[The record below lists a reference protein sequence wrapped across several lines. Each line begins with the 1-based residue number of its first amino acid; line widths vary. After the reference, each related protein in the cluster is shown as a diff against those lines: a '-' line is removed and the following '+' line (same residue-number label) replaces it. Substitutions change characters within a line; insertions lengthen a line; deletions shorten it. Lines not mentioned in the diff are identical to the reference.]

1 VITYTRRPWREHAI
15 SEARRT
21 RSLARLVPGVALAL
35 ALAAPADAETAWV
48 RGAPLNLR
56 SGAGTEFKILATVP
70 VGAEVDVLQHD
81 GAWTRIR
88 LGEGRTGWIAAGY
101 LEDEPPPALRVGEL
115 ESEVGRLSAALE
127 STTSEATGLRESQA
141 ALQSEDATRT
151 AKLARLEQEN
161 LQLRAGAR
169 WPEWV
174 TGALILS
181 TGMALGAVLRGV
193 SGRRRQSRLR
203 L

>member
-1 VITYTRRPWREHAI
+1 M
-15 SEARRT
+15 
-21 RSLARLVPGVALAL
+21 
-35 ALAAPADAETAWV
+35 

-56 SGAGTEFKILATVP
+56 SGAGTQFKILATVP
-70 VGAEVDVLQHD
+70 VGEKVTVLEEA
-81 GAWTRIR
+81 GAWTQIR
-88 LGEGRTGWIAAGY
+88 LAEGRTGWIAAGF
-101 LEDEPPPALRVGEL
+101 LEPTAPPVLRVGEL
-115 ESEVGRLSAALE
+115 ESEVERLSSELE
-127 STTSEATGLRESQA
+127 TTTSEATDLRGNQA
-141 ALQSEDATRT
+141 ALQSEDATRS
-151 AKLARLEQEN
+151 AKLAQLEREN